1 MRFLQGA
8 VPEILMASKGQEA
21 AVPNMLIGK
30 AFGGDGGDGGGDGDF
45 CEDAAAG
52 VGAARELRTEAEIV
66 TYMA

>member
-30 AFGGDGGDGGGDGDF
+30 AFGGDGDGDF